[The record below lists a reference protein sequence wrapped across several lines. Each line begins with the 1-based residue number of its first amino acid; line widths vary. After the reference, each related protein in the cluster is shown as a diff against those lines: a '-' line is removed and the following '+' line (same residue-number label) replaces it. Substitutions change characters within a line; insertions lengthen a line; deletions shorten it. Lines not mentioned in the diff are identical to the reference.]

1 MTRRTLVIA
10 ALLAVLALPA
20 HAQWPDRP
28 VKLLLSQPAG
38 SGPDSVA
45 RLLADH
51 MARTLGKPV
60 VIDNR
65 PGGQNIIGATAAA
78 RLPADGYN
86 FYLGTL
92 GSGADIFKVN
102 VRSKQVVRLTHQE
115 STPNSGDEAFV
126 KSAVDAN
133 APVGRGVLR
142 CRRRST
148 GGTCRSSSCAAEA
161 ACACRFVRRAWRC

>member
-1 MTRRTLVIA
+1 MPVRAGMTLNGRGHQMNRRTLITA
-10 ALLAVLALPA
+10 MLLAVLTLPA

-28 VKLLLSQPAG
+28 IKLLLSQPAG

-45 RLLADH
+45 RLLGDH
-51 MARTLGKPV
+51 MTRTLNKQV

-92 GSGADIFKVN
+92 AALVSNVYLFKTL
-102 VRSKQVVRLTHQE
+102 SYDPQK
-115 STPNSGDEAFV
+115 DFV
-126 KSAVDAN
+126 
-133 APVGRGVLR
+133 PVGMI
-142 CRRRST
+142 
-148 GGTCRSSSCAAEA
+148 GTVPFGLVVPAASP
-161 ACACRFVRRAWRC
+161 